1 MKTRPQLFPFP
12 EIEVERPGSP
22 DITDLDLVQRLRP
35 FQRLVHHPCSFNSGT
50 AARAY
55 IASQTPVQIDTF
67 ASEGQCRRFQGK
79 TPMPH
84 RRRFAKAI
92 LLLGLVAQLPFAS
105 NASAEV
111 VRFGKPV
118 AGAFTFALL
127 DVGVRAGI
135 FKRHGLDIEISA
147 FTGGTRLVQAE
158 TAGSI
163 DIAFNTGPDMAMIFK
178 GAPVRAVALVSD
190 SPLDLCLLVRPDLAV
205 TAPAD
210 LKGKRITV
218 SSPFA
223 MTAWMTRELAR
234 QEGWSSEGIQLVASA
249 SGPAFALLK
258 TKDIDGITTDLGSGL
273 QAQKRGDAKVIV
285 RFSERVKNLTMYV
298 IFASEKMIAEQ
309 PDTVRRFLAAWFET
323 LDYVSARKG
332 ETLQVA
338 REVTN
343 HDEDIVSELYD
354 LVLPLISRTGRF
366 EQKSLD
372 TLAGSYVDLKLLPAK
387 PDMGKTYTEQFLV
400 LK

>member
-1 MKTRPQLFPFP
+1 MGRP
-12 EIEVERPGSP
+12 RS
-22 DITDLDLVQRLRP
+22 
-35 FQRLVHHPCSFNSGT
+35 
-50 AARAY
+50 
-55 IASQTPVQIDTF
+55 
-67 ASEGQCRRFQGK
+67 RR
-79 TPMPH
+79 
-84 RRRFAKAI
+84 AKATLI
-92 LLLGLVAQLPFAS
+92 VLLGLLLGAAAQLPLTRVCA
-105 NASAEV
+105 AEV

-135 FKRHGLDIEISA
+135 FKKHGLDLEISA

-190 SPLDLCLLVRPDLAV
+190 SPLDLCLVVHPDLAV
-205 TAPAD
+205 ASAAD

-223 MTAWMTRELAR
+223 MTAWMTRELSR
-234 QEGWSSEGIQLVASA
+234 QQGWGAEGIQLIPSA

-258 TKDIDGITTDLGSGL
+258 TKDIDGITTNLGTGL
-273 QAQKRGDAKVIV
+273 QAQKRGDAKVVV
-285 RFSERVKNLTMYV
+285 RFSERVKDLTMYV

-323 LDYVSARKG
+323 VDHVRARKS
-332 ETLQVA
+332 ETVQVA
-338 REVTN
+338 REVTS
-343 HDEDIVSELYD
+343 HDADIVSELYD

-366 EQKSLD
+366 RQQSLD
-372 TLAGSYVDLKLLPAK
+372 TLAASYVDLKLLPAK
-387 PDMGKTYTEQFLV
+387 PEMGKTYTEQFLS
-400 LK
+400 K

>member
-1 MKTRPQLFPFP
+1 MKHLRNRAP
-12 EIEVERPGSP
+12 RAA
-22 DITDLDLVQRLRP
+22 LV
-35 FQRLVHHPCSFNSGT
+35 
-50 AARAY
+50 
-55 IASQTPVQIDTF
+55 
-67 ASEGQCRRFQGK
+67 
-79 TPMPH
+79 
-84 RRRFAKAI
+84 
-92 LLLGLVAQLPFAS
+92 LLLSLLLQLPLADI
-105 NASAEV
+105 ARAEV

-135 FKRHGLDIEISA
+135 FKKHGLDLEISA

-190 SPLDLCLLVRPDLAV
+190 SPLDLCLLVRPDLPVA
-205 TAPAD
+205 APSD

-223 MTAWMTRELAR
+223 MTAWMTRELSR
-234 QEGWSSEGIQLVASA
+234 QEGWGAEGIALVPSA

-258 TKDIDGITTDLGSGL
+258 TKDIDGITTDLGTGL
-273 QAQKRGDAKVIV
+273 QAQKRGDAKVVV

-298 IFASEKMIAEQ
+298 FFASEKMIAEQ
-309 PDTVRRFLAAWFET
+309 PDTVRRFLVAWFET
-323 LDYVSARKG
+323 LDYVAAHKR

-338 REVTN
+338 REVTS
-343 HDEDIVSELYD
+343 HDEDILSELYD
-354 LVLPLISRTGRF
+354 LVLPLISRSGRF
-366 EQKSLD
+366 EQRSLD
-372 TLAGSYVDLKLLPAK
+372 TLAESYVDLKLLPAK
-387 PDMGKTYTEQFLV
+387 PEMARTYTEQFLP
-400 LK
+400 K

>member
-1 MKTRPQLFPFP
+1 
-12 EIEVERPGSP
+12 
-22 DITDLDLVQRLRP
+22 
-35 FQRLVHHPCSFNSGT
+35 
-50 AARAY
+50 
-55 IASQTPVQIDTF
+55 
-67 ASEGQCRRFQGK
+67 
-79 TPMPH
+79 MPH
-84 RRRFAKAI
+84 RRRVAQAI
-92 LLLGLVAQLPFAS
+92 LLLGLVAQQPLAS

-234 QEGWSSEGIQLVASA
+234 QEGWGSEGIQLVASA

-387 PDMGKTYTEQFLV
+387 PDMSKTYTEQFLV

>member
-1 MKTRPQLFPFP
+1 MTCL
-12 EIEVERPGSP
+12 
-22 DITDLDLVQRLRP
+22 
-35 FQRLVHHPCSFNSGT
+35 
-50 AARAY
+50 
-55 IASQTPVQIDTF
+55 
-67 ASEGQCRRFQGK
+67 CRRA
-79 TPMPH
+79 
-84 RRRFAKAI
+84 AKA
-92 LLLGLVAQLPFAS
+92 LLLSGLVAQLPLAS
-105 NASAEV
+105 NAAAEV

-163 DIAFNTGPDMAMIFK
+163 DIAFNTGPDMALIFK

-190 SPLDLCLLVRPDLAV
+190 SPLDLCLLVRPDLPV
-205 TAPAD
+205 TSPAD

-234 QEGWSSEGIQLVASA
+234 QEGWGAEGIQLIPSA

-258 TKDIDGITTDLGSGL
+258 TKDIDGIATDLGSGL
-273 QAQKRGDAKVIV
+273 QAQKRGDAKVVV

-298 IFASEKMIAEQ
+298 IFASEKMITEQ
-309 PDTVRRFLAAWFET
+309 PDTVRRFLVAWFET

-343 HDEDIVSELYD
+343 HDEAIVSELYG
-354 LVLPLISRTGRF
+354 LVVPLISRTGRF

-387 PDMGKTYTEQFLV
+387 PDMSRTYTEQFLSP
-400 LK
+400 K

>member
-1 MKTRPQLFPFP
+1 
-12 EIEVERPGSP
+12 
-22 DITDLDLVQRLRP
+22 
-35 FQRLVHHPCSFNSGT
+35 
-50 AARAY
+50 
-55 IASQTPVQIDTF
+55 
-67 ASEGQCRRFQGK
+67 
-79 TPMPH
+79 MPH
-84 RRRFAKAI
+84 RRRVAKAI
-92 LLLGLVAQLPFAS
+92 LLLGLVAQPPLAS
-105 NASAEV
+105 TASAEV

-190 SPLDLCLLVRPDLAV
+190 SPLDLCLLVRPDLPVA
-205 TAPAD
+205 APSD
-210 LKGKRITV
+210 LKGRRITV

-223 MTAWMTRELAR
+223 MTAWMTRELSR
-234 QEGWSSEGIQLVASA
+234 QEGWGAEGITLVPSA

-258 TKDIDGITTDLGSGL
+258 TKDVDGITTDLGTGL
-273 QAQKRGDAKVIV
+273 QAQKRGDAKVVV

-298 IFASEKMIAEQ
+298 FFASEKMIAEQ
-309 PDTVRRFLAAWFET
+309 PDTVRRFLVAWFET
-323 LDYVSARKG
+323 VNYVAAHKG

-338 REVTN
+338 REVTS
-343 HDEDIVSELYD
+343 HDEDILSELYG
-354 LVLPLISRTGRF
+354 LVLPLISRSGRF
-366 EQKSLD
+366 EQRSLD
-372 TLAGSYVDLKLLPAK
+372 TLAESYVDLKLLPAK
-387 PDMGKTYTEQFLV
+387 PEMARTYTEQFLP
-400 LK
+400 K